1 MVMILLGYI
10 WIMFLIITTLF
21 ILVAVVIEKNFDE
34 IHPVKKWWRKHI
46 VAPDPYEET
55 PQDFNE

>member
-1 MVMILLGYI
+1 MIIIAYI

-21 ILVAVVIEKNFDE
+21 IIVSVIIEKNFDE
-34 IHPVKKWWRKHI
+34 THPIKKWWRKHI
-46 VAPDPYEET
+46 IAPDPYEET

>member
-1 MVMILLGYI
+1 MVMIIIAYI

-21 ILVAVVIEKNFDE
+21 IIVSVIIEKNFDE
-34 IHPVKKWWRKHI
+34 THPIKKWWRKHI
-46 VAPDPYEET
+46 IAPDPYEET